1 MECSVNYTIVWWFF
15 TVWPYEPSGE
25 LGSYSERTSDYDII
39 YRTLHGKLFSVNY
52 PFYPIECFGFLNSN
66 LQCQNLLFLLC
77 LYIDILGYL
86 HNRIKLLWQIQS
98 QLQGQIKLVQLFW
111 ENLYLGIS
119 CILDTCL
126 LNDVILSLCALGC
139 DGHWRF

>member
-1 MECSVNYTIVWWFF
+1 MS
-15 TVWPYEPSGE
+15 
-25 LGSYSERTSDYDII
+25 
-39 YRTLHGKLFSVNY
+39 
-52 PFYPIECFGFLNSN
+52 
-66 LQCQNLLFLLC
+66 LC

-86 HNRIKLLWQIQS
+86 HNRIKFLW
-98 QLQGQIKLVQLFW
+98 QLQGQIQLVQLFW

-139 DGHWRF
+139 GFKYWNKV